1 MKRVILLSIAL
12 CLSGFVFSQQVIP
25 SAKAGVE
32 YGAGIGGGKKIEVK
46 ELGLA
51 LSTDSIFTGIISGKV
66 TEVCVK
72 KGCFMK
78 IERLDGAE
86 PIMVRFKDYGFFVPE
101 DIVGKTVLLDG
112 VAKVKE
118 TSVAQLKHFAEDAG
132 KSEVEIAKIT
142 SPKTDIEIIASGV
155 KIVK

>member
-1 MKRVILLSIAL
+1 MKKMILLGIAL
-12 CLSGFVFSQQVIP
+12 CVSGYVFSQEEIP

-32 YGAGIGGGKKIEVK
+32 YGAGVKAGKTINVK
-46 ELGLA
+46 ELGHALA
-51 LSTDSIFTGIISGKV
+51 TDSVYNGVITGKV

-78 IERLDGAE
+78 VERPDNAD
-86 PIMVRFKDYGFFVPE
+86 PIMVRFKDYGFFMPE

-118 TSVAQLKHFAEDAG
+118 SSVAQLKHFAEDAG
-132 KSEVEIAKIT
+132 KSEAEIAKIT
-142 SPKTDIEIIASGV
+142 SPKIDIEIIASGV
-155 KIVK
+155 KIMK